1 MPKFYGNSNVQSRY
15 RIYLLVNFGKTL
27 EFNTFFCYTYI
38 DANFHCGVAF
48 MKLICFDIG
57 DKRIG
62 VATSDPFMS
71 MALPQKTY
79 WRKNFK
85 KDIEY
90 LIELAKSVGATR
102 IVCGLPVNFDGSP
115 SVQTDITSSFIAA
128 LKEATDIE
136 VVTNDE
142 RFTTKLA
149 TRDLISANVRRE
161 DRKNYVDS
169 IAASYILE
177 DYINKLKNQE
187 N

>member
-1 MPKFYGNSNVQSRY
+1 MEYTVRY
-15 RIYLLVNFGKTL
+15 SAV
-27 EFNTFFCYTYI
+27 
-38 DANFHCGVAF
+38 V

-57 DKRIG
+57 VKRIG

-79 WRKNFK
+79 WRKNLK
-85 KDIEY
+85 KDVEA
-90 LIELAKSVGATR
+90 LVALAKEVSATT

-115 SVQTDITSSFIAA
+115 SSQTEITRAFIEA
-128 LKEATDIE
+128 LKNATDIP

-149 TRDLISANVRRE
+149 TRNLILANVRRE
-161 DRKNYVDS
+161 ERKNYVDS

-177 DYINKLKNQE
+177 DYINKLKNKEQ
-187 N
+187 